1 MDILQPILFSLQPTD
16 AELPVLLP
24 QLMQSPFFHQK
35 EDNTVGSMVCAQ
47 ADVLLCNGNI
57 RLGLVIDQIIYHLL
71 SSFCCKGPGA
81 RQADALIETALKTTY
96 SLPSGILRFQE
107 ACQNPPPLLPSG
119 YTTIKAPEKDE
130 AEFQENGSEEEEM
143 SNSVFLDVQEN
154 QDKPQRISR
163 STSGISSTS
172 SLNKECSLG
181 DNLPKSPEALPP
193 HLFPRNRAGSLQAG
207 KRKDSV
213 FDAPN
218 LDDLHRRIS
227 GPDVFSS
234 MSSTS
239 SILQQSNT
247 WHVSL
252 PYPKDVVLGAFGDN
266 TFPILMWNPDLQVKF
281 QIGTQSL
288 NMTTSVVEVDNS
300 TKSIVLK
307 VVNTTDHKI
316 AFSIRSHRQSMM
328 YRSHVIYPK
337 EGLHLLE
344 PQQEWIKE
352 AEILHAS
359 KAKQGDEYICVDLFV
374 GTLNSHPSWNLSRR
388 YAVLKQR

>member
-35 EDNTVGSMVCAQ
+35 EDNSMGTMVCSQ
-47 ADVLLCNGNI
+47 ADALLSNGNI
-57 RLGLVIDQIIYHLL
+57 RLGLVVDQIIYNLL

-143 SNSVFLDVQEN
+143 SNSVFLDVQE
-154 QDKPQRISR
+154 KPQRTSR
-163 STSGISSTS
+163 STSGVSSTL
-172 SLNKECSLG
+172 SLNKECSFE
-181 DNLPKSPEALPP
+181 DNLSKSFETIPP
-193 HLFPRNRAGSLQAG
+193 HLFARNRTGSLQAG

-218 LDDLHRRIS
+218 LADLSRKIS

-234 MSSTS
+234 TSSTS
-239 SILQQSNT
+239 SLLQQSNT

-281 QIGTQSL
+281 QIGTQYS

-344 PQQEWIKE
+344 PQQEWITE
-352 AEILHAS
+352 AEILHSS
-359 KAKQGDEYICVDLFV
+359 KAKQGAEYICIDLFV
-374 GTLNSHPSWNLSRR
+374 GILNSHPSWNLSRR
-388 YAVLKQR
+388 YAVLKQK

>member
-16 AELPVLLP
+16 AELPVLIP
-24 QLMQSPFFHQK
+24 QLMQSPFFHQR
-35 EDNTVGSMVCAQ
+35 EDNQVGSMVCGQ
-47 ADVLLCNGNI
+47 ADLLLLNGNI

-96 SLPSGILRFQE
+96 TLPSGILRFQE

-119 YTTIKAPEKDE
+119 YTTIKTPEKDE

-143 SNSVFLDVQEN
+143 SNSVFLDIPE
-154 QDKPQRISR
+154 KPQSISR

-172 SLNKECSLG
+172 SLNKQSSLG
-181 DNLPKSPEALPP
+181 DNLSKSPEPFPP
-193 HLFPRNRAGSLQAG
+193 HLFPRNRTGSLQTG

-234 MSSTS
+234 ASSS
-239 SILQQSNT
+239 LSLLQQSNS

-281 QIGTQSL
+281 QIGTQFL
-288 NMTTSVVEVDNS
+288 DMTTSLVEVDNS

-359 KAKQGDEYICVDLFV
+359 GAKQGDEYICIDLFV
-374 GTLNSHPSWNLSRR
+374 GTLNSHPSWNLNRR